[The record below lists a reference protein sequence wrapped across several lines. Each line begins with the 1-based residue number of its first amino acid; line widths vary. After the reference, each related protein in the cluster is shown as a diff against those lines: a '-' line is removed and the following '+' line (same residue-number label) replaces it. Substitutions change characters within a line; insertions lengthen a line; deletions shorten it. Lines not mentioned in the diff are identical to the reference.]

1 MLVKK
6 ISDLFDS
13 NKIPYAVIGGFAVN
27 LYGAVRGTIDLDIV
41 INLSEKDFLQAE
53 KALLSIGFS
62 SRIPVTAK
70 EVFHFREEYI
80 KNKNLVA
87 WSFYN
92 SIKPSEIVDIVITCD
107 LKDIKVQK
115 IKVAGKTVKI
125 ISIDD
130 LIRMKEN
137 SPT

>member
-27 LYGAVRGTIDLDIV
+27 LYGAVRGTIDLDIA
-41 INLSEKDFLQAE
+41 INRSEKDFLKAE

-92 SIKPSEIVDIVITCD
+92 SIKPSEVVDIVITCD

-115 IKVAGKTVKI
+115 IKMA
-125 ISIDD
+125 
-130 LIRMKEN
+130 RML
-137 SPT
+137 